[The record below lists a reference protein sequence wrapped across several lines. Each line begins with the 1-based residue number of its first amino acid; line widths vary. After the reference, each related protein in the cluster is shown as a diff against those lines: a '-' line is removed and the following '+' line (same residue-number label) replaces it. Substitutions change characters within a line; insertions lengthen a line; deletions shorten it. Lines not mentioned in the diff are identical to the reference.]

1 LTSFIS
7 YLDFAKAFDKVPIKR
22 LLKKVRA
29 HGIHGQVLHWIE
41 SWLRGRRQ
49 RVVLNG
55 KFSSWEEVL
64 SGVPQGSVLGPLLFV
79 IFINDMDDMVSQID
93 TLKKFAD
100 DTKLG
105 KTVRTEKD
113 REELQEALDQLC
125 AWADKWG
132 MVFNVGKCKV
142 MHMGHQNPAFNYT
155 MKGQVLEETKEEKDI
170 GVMVTSNLKTHCAM
184 CPGCENGSNN
194 PRTTLAHIP
203 LQRQAYISSS
213 LQAVCAAAS
222 GIFHPGL
229 GTLDGGRQE
238 LPREGTAKSYQDGF
252 RAQE

>member
-1 LTSFIS
+1 MMESLIRDAITSHLTANRLIKKSQHGFVKDRSCVTNLLEFLEQATTVVDSGAGFDII

-29 HGIHGQVLHWIE
+29 HGIHGQVLQWIE
-41 SWLRGRRQ
+41 NWLKGRRQ

-113 REELQEALDQLC
+113 RSFKRHWTSFAPGRTSGEWCSMLGNARSC
-125 AWADKWG
+125 TWA
-132 MVFNVGKCKV
+132 
-142 MHMGHQNPAFNYT
+142 T
-155 MKGQVLEETKEEKDI
+155 
-170 GVMVTSNLKTHCAM
+170 
-184 CPGCENGSNN
+184 
-194 PRTTLAHIP
+194 RTPPSATP
-203 LQRQAYISSS
+203 
-213 LQAVCAAAS
+213 
-222 GIFHPGL
+222 
-229 GTLDGGRQE
+229 
-238 LPREGTAKSYQDGF
+238 
-252 RAQE
+252 

>member
-1 LTSFIS
+1 LTSFTWTLPKPS
-7 YLDFAKAFDKVPIKR
+7 TKWKVPIKR

-41 SWLRGRRQ
+41 SWLRGRRK

-79 IFINDMDDMVSQID
+79 IFINDMDAMVSQID

-132 MVFNVGKCKV
+132 MLFTVGKCKV
-142 MHMGHQNPAFNYT
+142 MHMGHQNPAWCWRRPWRRRT
-155 MKGQVLEETKEEKDI
+155 LE
-170 GVMVTSNLKTHCAM
+170 LW
-184 CPGCENGSNN
+184 
-194 PRTTLAHIP
+194 
-203 LQRQAYISSS
+203 
-213 LQAVCAAAS
+213 
-222 GIFHPGL
+222 
-229 GTLDGGRQE
+229 
-238 LPREGTAKSYQDGF
+238 
-252 RAQE
+252 